1 MNINALIY
9 NTLFY
14 RKCFK
19 LNKIVTL
26 LLSPHLYS
34 SRTNWHR
41 HIS

>member
-19 LNKIVTL
+19 LNKCITL
-26 LLSPHLYS
+26 KYTKNKESPCFL
-34 SRTNWHR
+34 
-41 HIS
+41 